1 MAVWNIVD
9 SRYDDDDDEAVTRY
23 APLAALLSNGT
34 SDRAPPPPYANLGVE
49 SDRPKVQV
57 GGSERLRV
65 NKVSRAT
72 RARKAT
78 LSPPRQ
84 ALTIGWGEGASGP
97 WLRKSTSWR
106 GRLFHM
112 SFP

>member
-1 MAVWNIVD
+1 MAVCNIVD
-9 SRYDDDDDEAVTRY
+9 SRYDDDDDDDDDEAVTRY

-34 SDRAPPPPYANLGVE
+34 SDHAPHPRMPISGSRVPA
-49 SDRPKVQV
+49 RRCKQV

-78 LSPPRQ
+78 LSPPR
-84 ALTIGWGEGASGP
+84 
-97 WLRKSTSWR
+97 
-106 GRLFHM
+106 
-112 SFP
+112 